1 MRPRP
6 VLKNKT
12 YLVSRRCKDRRFFLR
27 PSKSTNNIVTYL
39 LGLAASRYQLQFHG
53 WVAMSNHIHLV
64 LTDVGARLPDAMH
77 FLILQTSKAVGA
89 EIGRWG
95 GFWEDGRYSRVE
107 LIGTP
112 TIIAKIAYTITN
124 PVAAGRVRHSTD
136 WPGVTSAN
144 WTFGETR
151 KIRKPSCRYL
161 TGKAWDAL
169 VTLKLVPPPG
179 LSAAEADERVQA
191 RVRGREKAMERLMR
205 IRRRQSRT
213 TTIEE
218 RTKFLG
224 VARILA
230 QDPFSAPKTRETRR
244 RLNPTFASTDK
255 QARKDAADRKRAFE
269 LAYREALLAWR
280 RGDRNVQWPPGTWAM
295 VRLHGCRRAVQL

>member
-12 YLVSRRCKDRRFFLR
+12 YLVTRRCKDRRFFLR
-27 PSKSTNNIVTYL
+27 PSKSTNSIVTYL
-39 LGLAASRYQLQFHG
+39 LGIAASRYQLQFHG

-112 TIIAKIAYTITN
+112 AIIAKIAYTVTN
-124 PVAAGRVRHSTD
+124 PVAAGRVRHAKD

-144 WTFGETR
+144 WTFGEAR
-151 KIRKPSCRYL
+151 KIRKPNSRYL
-161 TGKAWDAL
+161 SGKDWEAL
-169 VTLKLVPPPG
+169 VTLELVPPPG
-179 LSAAEADERVQA
+179 LSAAQATTLVQA
-191 RVRGREKAMERLMR
+191 RVRSREKAMERLLRM
-205 IRRRQSRT
+205 RRRQSANHT
-213 TTIEE
+213 VEGP
-218 RTKFLG
+218 TKFAGLQ
-224 VARILA
+224 RILA
-230 QDPFSAPKTRETRR
+230 QDPFAAPETREKRR

-255 QARKDAADRKRAFE
+255 QARKDAAERKRAFE
-269 LAYREALLAWR
+269 VAYRRALEAWR
-280 RGDRNVQWPPGTWAM
+280 NGDRNVEWPPGTWAM
-295 VRLHGCRRAVQL
+295 VRHHGCRCVAQL

>member
-1 MRPRP
+1 MPPRP

-27 PSKSTNNIVTYL
+27 PSKSTNRIVTYL

-124 PVAAGRVRHSTD
+124 PVVAGRVRHSGY

-144 WTFGETR
+144 WVFGETR
-151 KIRKPSCRYL
+151 EIRKPNSRYL
-161 TGKAWDAL
+161 TGKDWEAL
-169 VTLKLVPPPG
+169 VTLELVPPPG
-179 LSAAEADERVQA
+179 LSAAEAQERVQA
-191 RVRGREKAMERLMR
+191 RVRRREKAVERLMAM
-205 IRRRQSRT
+205 RRRQSRKT
-213 TTIEE
+213 PTEGP
-218 RTKFLG
+218 TKFAG
-224 VARILA
+224 VKQILA
-230 QDPFSAPKTRETRR
+230 QDPFAAPKTPEKRR
-244 RLNPTFASTDK
+244 RLNPTYASTDK
-255 QARKDAADRKRAFE
+255 QARKDAAERKRTFE
-269 LAYREALLAWR
+269 RAYREALEAWR
-280 RGDRNVQWPPGTWAM
+280 AGDRNVEWPPGTWAM
-295 VRLHGCRRAVQL
+295 VRHHGCRCAAQI